1 MTEVTDKMVMMPTG
15 IEKQSRASLDSHDN
29 KSCFVVAGLWHAD
42 CQPKVNG
49 QQAVCCTGQD
59 VKGIIQTPHP
69 QEEMQ
74 SPESPA
80 IPHPHLVAAS
90 PMLLAQLK
98 ALCFLPQKGNLAMIV
113 IYV

>member
-59 VKGIIQTPHP
+59 VKGIIHKKKCKVPKVLLSH
-69 QEEMQ
+69 
-74 SPESPA
+74 
-80 IPHPHLVAAS
+80 IP
-90 PMLLAQLK
+90 
-98 ALCFLPQKGNLAMIV
+98 IW
-113 IYV
+113 